1 MRIAVVS
8 DIHGNLPALSAVVA
22 DFTRRGVDQVVNLGD
37 SLSGPLLPKE
47 TAQYLMAQQDWV
59 HLAGN
64 HERQVLHLHANS
76 GASDAY
82 AHSQLSSVELEWM
95 ASLPFV
101 RPLNHDVLLCHGTPT
116 SDITY
121 LLQSAD
127 KAATPAE
134 IATRLGPVSASL
146 VLCGHTH
153 VPRSVRSGGTL
164 IVNPGSVGH
173 PAFADTHPRH
183 PHVIETGSPD
193 ARYAIVEKRN
203 GGWVAN
209 LISVPYAYQEMAELA
224 RLRNRP
230 DWVCA
235 LLTGYMA

>member
-1 MRIAVVS
+1 MAIS
-8 DIHGNLPALSAVVA
+8 GSIG
-22 DFTRRGVDQVVNLGD
+22 RGGRLHASVDQVVNLGD
-37 SLSGPLLPKE
+37 SLSGPPLPKE
-47 TAQYLMAQQDWV
+47 TAQPDGAARRV

-121 LLQSAD
+121 LLQTAD

-153 VPRSVRSGGTL
+153 VPRSVRSGDTL

-193 ARYAIVEKRN
+193 ARYAIVEKQDGNWLGRSSRSLRLP
-203 GGWVAN
+203 G
-209 LISVPYAYQEMAELA
+209 MAELA
-224 RLRNRP
+224 RLRDRP
-230 DWVCA
+230 DWVRA